1 MDTVNMPI
9 LPFNLFFIMLGA
21 LVNLFYHEII
31 QYVNLQTTCIIIP
44 INTQAYFIYCIYLQ
58 REQNINI
65 RYVEDQPFVY

>member
-1 MDTVNMPI
+1 
-9 LPFNLFFIMLGA
+9 MLGA
-21 LVNLFYHEII
+21 LVNLFYPEVI

-44 INTQAYFIYCIYLQ
+44 INTPAYFIYCMYLQ

>member
-1 MDTVNMPI
+1 MPI

-21 LVNLFYHEII
+21 LVNLFYHEVI

-44 INTQAYFIYCIYLQ
+44 INTQAYFIYCMYLQ

>member
-9 LPFNLFFIMLGA
+9 LPFNLFFYNA
-21 LVNLFYHEII
+21 WCASD
-31 QYVNLQTTCIIIP
+31 VNLQTTCIIIP

-58 REQNINI
+58 TEQNINI

>member
-21 LVNLFYHEII
+21 LVNLFYHEVI

-44 INTQAYFIYCIYLQ
+44 INTSLLHLLHVLTKRTKHQH
-58 REQNINI
+58 
-65 RYVEDQPFVY
+65 